1 MNAPTVR
8 AATTL
13 ANHISER
20 VEPHR
25 FCCRFLTSS
34 SFVACSMILFGCP
47 GVLPE
52 CPFDQSYETAYAKI
66 VPVRLNAEAETGP
79 GHCSK
84 AVAHK
89 QTRKAKS
96 VGDSEKASG

>member
-1 MNAPTVR
+1 
-8 AATTL
+8 
-13 ANHISER
+13 
-20 VEPHR
+20 
-25 FCCRFLTSS
+25 
-34 SFVACSMILFGCP
+34 MILFGCP

-96 VGDSEKASG
+96 VGDSEKASGGKEEQILTFQTRAGVFVPKVDGAIRS